1 MQKIMPKYLL
11 LNGKNAFADV
21 TYEDFLIDI
30 INGSSFFKSKCSIME
45 HYVLNAEQSHGEDDA
60 YTSDY
65 QLDFKLLVSDDVMR
79 ARNHNMPEMDYSM
92 MDEGFVFTKTKEPVE
107 EVPDETILLDI
118 ANCSIEDLKNERF
131 PSNAVRSVVKNIKK
145 PKNIF
150 MYYPYEYQQV
160 NSKYEYH
167 WLVSEVCETTFNNLL
182 SYRDELNLGKD
193 TFFCIKVNEYFMIY
207 EWFNGKMVYRDKV
220 HEYLASNYMGL
231 KAYSV
236 Y

>member
-1 MQKIMPKYLL
+1 MQKIMPKFLL
-11 LNGKNAFADV
+11 LNGKNAFPDV

-79 ARNHNMPEMDYSM
+79 ARNHNMPEIDYSM

-118 ANCSIEDLKNERF
+118 ANCSIEELKNERF

-145 PKNIF
+145 PKNLF
-150 MYYPYEYQQV
+150 MYYPYEFLDV
-160 NSKYEYH
+160 TIKEYR
-167 WLVSEVCETTFNNLL
+167 LFLPRLLKVFDNLL
-182 SYRDELNLGKD
+182 MYRDELNLGKD

>member
-11 LNGKNAFADV
+11 LNGKNAFPNV

-30 INGSSFFKSKCSIME
+30 INGSSFFRDKCSFME
-45 HYVLNAEQSHGEDDA
+45 HYILNEEQSHGEDDA

-65 QLDFKLLVSDDVMR
+65 QLDFKLLISDDVMR
-79 ARNHNMPEMDYSM
+79 ARNHNMPEIDYSRL
-92 MDEGFVFTKTKEPVE
+92 DEGFVFTKTKEPVE

-118 ANCSIEDLKNERF
+118 SKCTMADLKNERY

-150 MYYPYEYQQV
+150 MYYPYEFTQV
-160 NSKYEYH
+160 SKAEYN
-167 WLVSEVCETTFNNLL
+167 WLVSVVCETTFHNLL

-193 TFFCIKVNEYFMIY
+193 TFLCIKVNEYFMIY
-207 EWFNGKMVYRDKV
+207 EWVNGKMVYRDKV

-231 KAYSV
+231 KTYSV